1 MTAGHIETQLGGV
14 PEYLRMKPVNV
25 NIDVSDRRWRKFV
38 DDNSSDMILM
48 TVFAILITKLQI
60 MSPIFNW
67 SLSLKSLI
75 YCYFGDN
82 VILMTVWMT
91 ISRLLIIHKNWCWCQ
106 NTAESVSDIS
116 MSTKYFISNLFR
128 LQYPSPKSVL
138 PVIFCDA
145 TSSLRRKPGNKI
157 GCVL

>member
-1 MTAGHIETQLGGV
+1 MLVT
-14 PEYLRMKPVNV
+14 
-25 NIDVSDRRWRKFV
+25 DVG
-38 DDNSSDMILM
+38 DNLLVTIFRTWYWWPKSLSSKECL
-48 TVFAILITKLQI
+48 
-60 MSPIFNW
+60 IFNW

-75 YCYFGDN
+75 YCYIGDN

-128 LQYPSPKSVL
+128 LQYPSPKSML

>member
-1 MTAGHIETQLGGV
+1 MTLILT
-14 PEYLRMKPVNV
+14 MKPVNAG
-25 NIDVSDRRWRKFV
+25 IDVGDRRWRQFV
-38 DDNSSDMILM
+38 SDNFSDMLLM
-48 TVFAILITKLQI
+48 TKILKLQR

-128 LQYPSPKSVL
+128 LQYPSPKSMS
-138 PVIFCDA
+138 PVIFCDV
-145 TSSLRRKPGNKI
+145 TILLRRNPGNKI